1 MSKSIAER
9 EADKFA
15 HLHPGTVEAI
25 EAAIDRALAAE
36 RRRIAKALRE
46 EAVIVVH
53 VAAMYRTEGLTLEMA
68 LAAVRAPRRGR

>member
-46 EAVIVVH
+46 EAVIIEH
-53 VAAMYRTEGLTLEMA
+53 VAAKCRTEGLPLDTA
-68 LAAVRAPRRGR
+68 LACVRAPRRGR